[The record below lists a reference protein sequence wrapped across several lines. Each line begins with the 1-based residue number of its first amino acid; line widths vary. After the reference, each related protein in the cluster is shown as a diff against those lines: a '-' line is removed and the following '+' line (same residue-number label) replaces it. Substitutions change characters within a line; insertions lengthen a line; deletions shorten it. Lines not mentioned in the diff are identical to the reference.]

1 VAASSARIAEEDRM
15 RRFIVEVVLDAVI
28 LFAIA
33 LFLGIISVGQ
43 PFPFGPNSA
52 PIIALRGAGIVGFLS
67 WAAVLVLVNR
77 FARPVLIALTGRL
90 LFSTMGFFV
99 VIINAIAIYITS
111 FIAPIKI
118 ADVAE
123 PALLW
128 VIVAAALYTALS
140 TILEAVL
147 GLNRPD
153 LSVDTSRGIWGFLE
167 SLPTPRRNVIIENL
181 RLQQVYNLIYS
192 TSLDIA
198 LEDTP
203 VGQMRR
209 WFARRILGDTEEATE
224 ATGPERIVAMLE
236 QLGPT
241 YVKIGQ
247 MMASRGDILPPDW
260 IAELSKLQSEAA
272 PFGYDDVVAIVTKEL
287 GSPPEAL
294 YETFDPVPFAAA
306 STAQVHQA
314 RLHDGTLVAVK
325 VQRPRIL
332 AKTQAD
338 LGVIQE
344 LAKVAE
350 RRFAFARKVNLSG
363 VVAEFAA
370 GVLKELDYRNE
381 AYHARRLAD
390 GMQRFP
396 EIHVPIVH
404 DQLSGQR
411 VITME
416 FVKGIKISKADE
428 LREAGFDT
436 AELGTVFIRA
446 MIKQV
451 LVDGFFHGDPHPGNV
466 LADPI
471 SKQIIFL
478 DLGLVGQLNAQQR
491 VDLLGLIYS
500 IKEVDIPGIGDGLL
514 ALGTTTRGFNEARYR
529 DDIDRLARQYLVY
542 GKATSLGDALGAFL
556 SAVFNNGL
564 QLDSQL
570 TLAIKAVIQAEE
582 TARALSFD
590 IDLGEAAVTE
600 ARAAFMDSFTPDKIQ
615 KQLQGTAIRIGKELA
630 RKVPSLE
637 GAALS
642 WIDQFNKGK
651 FVVEID
657 TSGLEKSIGNVSS
670 IGRQA
675 AVGIIVVGQLIGTAI
690 VMAVLLQPELEQFQ
704 GIAYIAMIAFA
715 ITLIVSF
722 IVLFRVFLDPT
733 SRDDI

>member
-1 VAASSARIAEEDRM
+1 M
-15 RRFIVEVVLDAVI
+15 RRFIVEVLLDAVLL
-28 LFAIA
+28 LFIV
-33 LFLGIISVGQ
+33 LLLGIISVGQ
-43 PFPFGPNSA
+43 PFPFGPTSV
-52 PIIALRGAGIVGFLS
+52 PILSLRGAGIIGFVS

-77 FARPVLIALTGRL
+77 FARPVLVALTGRL

-99 VIINAIAIYITS
+99 VIINAVAIYITS
-111 FIAPIKI
+111 FFAPIKI
-118 ADVAE
+118 ADVAQ
-123 PALLW
+123 PTLLW

-140 TILEAVL
+140 TVMDAVL

-153 LSVDTSRGIWGFLE
+153 LGADRSRGIWGFLE
-167 SLPTPRRNVIIENL
+167 SLPTPRRNAILENL
-181 RLQQVYNLIYS
+181 RLQQVYNAIYS

-198 LEDTP
+198 LADTP
-203 VGQMRR
+203 IGPIRR
-209 WFARRILGDTEEATE
+209 WFARVVLGDKDVLVD

-247 MMASRGDILPPDW
+247 MMASRADILPANW
-260 IAELSKLQSEAA
+260 ITELSKLQSEAA

-287 GSPPEAL
+287 GAPPEEL
-294 YETFDPVPFAAA
+294 YETFDPIPFAAA
-306 STAQVHQA
+306 STAQVHEA

-325 VQRPRIL
+325 VQRPRIQ

-344 LAKVAE
+344 LAGVAE
-350 RRFAFARKVNLSG
+350 RRFAVARKVGLTG
-363 VVAEFAA
+363 IVAEFAQ

-390 GMQRFP
+390 GMERFP
-396 EIHVPIVH
+396 EIHVPTVY
-404 DQLSGQR
+404 DDLSGQR

-428 LREAGFDT
+428 LRAAGFDT
-436 AELGTVFIRA
+436 TELGTVFIRA
-446 MIKQV
+446 IIKQV
-451 LVDGFFHGDPHPGNV
+451 LVDGFFHGDPHPGNI
-466 LADPI
+466 LGDPE

-478 DLGLVGQLNAQQR
+478 DLGLVGQLSAQQR

-514 ALGTTTRGFNEARYR
+514 ALGKPTRQFNEERYR
-529 DDIDRLARQYLVY
+529 DDIDRLARQYLIY

-564 QLDSQL
+564 KLDSQL

-600 ARAAFMDSFTPDKIQ
+600 ARAALLESFTPEKIQ
-615 KQLQGTAIRIGKELA
+615 KQIQGSAVRIGKELA

-651 FVVEID
+651 FVVEVD
-657 TSGLEKSIGNVSS
+657 TKGLERSIASVSA
-670 IGRQA
+670 IGRQGT
-675 AVGIIVVGQLIGTAI
+675 VGVIVVGQLIGTAI
-690 VMAVLLQPELEQFQ
+690 VMAILLQPSLTQFQ
-704 GIAYIAMIAFA
+704 GLAYVAMIAFA
-715 ITLIVSF
+715 VTLVVSF
-722 IVLFRVFLDPT
+722 VVLFRLFFAPG
-733 SRDDI
+733 RNDDQDG

>member
-1 VAASSARIAEEDRM
+1 MD
-15 RRFIVEVVLDAVI
+15 
-28 LFAIA
+28 
-33 LFLGIISVGQ
+33 
-43 PFPFGPNSA
+43 
-52 PIIALRGAGIVGFLS
+52 
-67 WAAVLVLVNR
+67 
-77 FARPVLIALTGRL
+77 
-90 LFSTMGFFV
+90 
-99 VIINAIAIYITS
+99 
-111 FIAPIKI
+111 
-118 ADVAE
+118 
-123 PALLW
+123 
-128 VIVAAALYTALS
+128 
-140 TILEAVL
+140 AVL

-153 LSVDTSRGIWGFLE
+153 LAADRSRGIWGFLE
-167 SLPTPRRNVIIENL
+167 SLPTPRRNAILENL
-181 RLQQVYNLIYS
+181 RLQQVYNAIYS

-198 LEDTP
+198 LADTP
-203 VGQMRR
+203 IGPIRR
-209 WFARRILGDTEEATE
+209 WFGRVVLGDKDVLDE

-247 MMASRGDILPPDW
+247 MMASRADILPANW
-260 IAELSKLQSEAA
+260 ITELSKLQSEAA
-272 PFGYDDVVAIVTKEL
+272 PFGYDDVVTIVTKEL
-287 GSPPEAL
+287 GAPPEEL
-294 YETFDPVPFAAA
+294 YETFDPIPFAAA
-306 STAQVHQA
+306 STAQVHEA

-325 VQRPRIL
+325 VQRPRIQ

-344 LAKVAE
+344 LAGVAE
-350 RRFAFARKVNLSG
+350 ARFAVARKVGLKG
-363 VVAEFAA
+363 IVAEFAQ

-396 EIHVPIVH
+396 EVHVPTVYE
-404 DQLSGQR
+404 DLSGQR

-416 FVKGIKISKADE
+416 FVRGIKISKADE

-436 AELGTVFIRA
+436 TELGTIFIRSI
-446 MIKQV
+446 IKQV
-451 LVDGFFHGDPHPGNV
+451 LVDGFFHGDPHPGNI

-478 DLGLVGQLNAQQR
+478 DLGLVGQLSAQQR

-514 ALGTTTRGFNEARYR
+514 ALGKPTRQFNEERYR
-529 DDIDRLARQYLVY
+529 DDIDRLARQYLIY

-564 QLDSQL
+564 KLDSQL

-600 ARAAFMDSFTPDKIQ
+600 ARAALLDSFTPEKIQ
-615 KQLQGTAIRIGKELA
+615 KQIQGSAVRIGKELA

-637 GAALS
+637 AATLS
-642 WIDQFNKGK
+642 WIDQYNKGK
-651 FVVEID
+651 FVVEVD
-657 TSGLEKSIGNVSS
+657 TKGLERSISSVSD

-675 AVGIIVVGQLIGTAI
+675 TVGVIVVGQLIGTAI
-690 VMAVLLQPELEQFQ
+690 VMAILLQPALSQFQ
-704 GIAYIAMIAFA
+704 GLAYVAMIAFA
-715 ITLIVSF
+715 VTLVVSF
-722 IVLFRVFLDPT
+722 VVLFRLFFAPDG
-733 SRDDI
+733 RDDRDG